1 MAERQ
6 FTLPPLPPRHII
18 SYDLDNG
25 HLRDQDYQRL
35 ERDLTGLGGTR
46 VLLSQWVVRIPNTTA
61 AALLN
66 TLITRP
72 WFETADRMLVTSLDS
87 GDHAASNPMTD
98 LDTF

>member
-35 ERDLTGLGGTR
+35 ERDLTGLGRNACPAVAMGRPYPEYNGGRPTQYSHHPA
-46 VLLSQWVVRIPNTTA
+46 LVRN
-61 AALLN
+61 
-66 TLITRP
+66 R
-72 WFETADRMLVTSLDS
+72 
-87 GDHAASNPMTD
+87 
-98 LDTF
+98 